1 MVAAPCLCETLRGQV
16 DTGARRRRAAGGAR
30 RAGRSLGAR
39 GNRPPVPRL
48 TLASRTDGRRTPRA
62 RHRERGRRGRRGPGG
77 GGPRGGRGPR
87 GRGGGDRRWP
97 RLAVTTF
104 ARRARPKVRSD
115 RAFAHGPWTT
125 LGRGRRPAESRIR
138 RSRARSRLIAVFL
151 FPRARMPRVSHPVAK
166 RVVIHG
172 SVQGVF
178 FRETTRRRAESRG
191 VSGWVRNC
199 SDGTVEA
206 LFEGEPEAVEA
217 MVAFA
222 REGPRAASVERV
234 DVEDAAP
241 EGGGGFAVR

>member
-1 MVAAPCLCETLRGQV
+1 
-16 DTGARRRRAAGGAR
+16 
-30 RAGRSLGAR
+30 
-39 GNRPPVPRL
+39 
-48 TLASRTDGRRTPRA
+48 
-62 RHRERGRRGRRGPGG
+62 
-77 GGPRGGRGPR
+77 
-87 GRGGGDRRWP
+87 
-97 RLAVTTF
+97 
-104 ARRARPKVRSD
+104 
-115 RAFAHGPWTT
+115 
-125 LGRGRRPAESRIR
+125 
-138 RSRARSRLIAVFL
+138 
-151 FPRARMPRVSHPVAK
+151 MPRVSHPVAK

-241 EGGGGFAVR
+241 EGGGGFSVR